1 MRTWINQHV
10 RNPRVLKGAALLVIA
25 AITATFAQAAP
36 PAGAT
41 IGNQASATYSDDSQ
55 VTRTVSSNTVV
66 TTVQQVASLTLS
78 ANGAKTATAGGQV
91 FYPHTITNTGNG
103 PDTFALTSGQSGSF
117 SFTTLQYYADAN
129 GDGVPDSNS
138 PIISSG
144 LVAAGGIFNFVAVG
158 TVPSSVVV
166 GNANTLTVTATS
178 GFTTSIAQSNTDIT
192 TITAQGVINVTHA
205 IDVAVGPSP
214 SVTARTLSITYTNTG
229 NTAAAN
235 VTLADVIPSG
245 FTYVANSG
253 RWSTTGSTVL
263 TDAAGGNQ
271 SGITYD
277 FGATQSGRVTA
288 VIATVAPGASGT
300 LTFQVNVN
308 SNLAPGAHPA
318 TASTATYSYNDGAG
332 NVATTSTNTVQYTVQ
347 QTAGVQVDGA
357 TVGSSAQGGTVM
369 FTNPVI
375 NLGNGSDT
383 FNMTLINNA
392 FPAGT
397 TFQLFRA
404 DGVTPLTDSNGDG
417 IPDTGPMNGG
427 TTRNVIVQATLPT
440 GVFGGGAYTIDL
452 VGRSVLDTTRSDSG
466 TDTLTTISTS
476 LVDLTNTSVGGPGAG
491 AGPELT
497 AVATTAVAPGST
509 SRITLVIANSSGA
522 ADTYNLSA
530 TTDGTLATIALP
542 TGWSVVFRDSNNNI
556 VSNTGVVNAGS
567 NRMFYADVTAP
578 ANATAGFDVYF
589 RARSPS
595 TNASD
600 ALHNAI
606 TVNTARSLV
615 LSPSNTGQTTAGGT
629 IVYTHTIVNTG
640 NTIEGDGVNSNVALG
655 YTSTAGFT
663 SVVHWDHNND
673 GVLDPADPI
682 VTSLAA
688 LTGGTNGA
696 STGAGLSPGES
707 ARLFVKVTTAPGAA
721 VGLTDTTT
729 LTATTTG
736 DVNGIAAPSVASVTD
751 TTSVVASSVSLVKTH
766 ALDQTCDGTAD
777 NAFTASNFGTGAFPG
792 ACLRY
797 QIVATN
803 TGSTDINSLIIS
815 DATPT
820 YTTYHATV
828 PAASTVGTVAA
839 PANGATGTV
848 QATVGTLA
856 SGQSATLTFGVRIDQ

>member
-1 MRTWINQHV
+1 MSTWIDQHV
-10 RNPRVLKGAALLVIA
+10 RHPRALRGAALLAIA
-25 AITATFAQAAP
+25 AIMATIAQAAP

-55 VTRTVSSNTVV
+55 VTRTVTSNTVV
-66 TTVQQVASLTLS
+66 TTVQQVASLTV
-78 ANGAKTATAGGQV
+78 ATNGAKTATAGGQV

-103 PDTFALTSGQSGSF
+103 PDTFALTSGQSGSV

-138 PIISSG
+138 PITSSG
-144 LVAAGGIFNFVAVG
+144 QIAAGGVFNFVAVG
-158 TVPSSVVV
+158 TVPSSAVV
-166 GNANTLTVTATS
+166 GNTNTLTVTATS
-178 GFTTSIAQSNTDIT
+178 AFNNAIAQSNTDTT

-229 NTAAAN
+229 NTTATN

-245 FTYVANSG
+245 FTYVAGSG
-253 RWSTTGSTVL
+253 RWSATGSTVL

-271 SGITYD
+271 SGVTYD

-288 VIATVAPGASGT
+288 VIASVAPGASGT

-308 SNLAPGAHPA
+308 SNVAPGAHPEA
-318 TASTATYSYNDGAG
+318 ASTATYSYNDGSS
-332 NVATTSTNTVQYTVQ
+332 NVATTNTNTVQYTVQ

-357 TVGSSAQGGTVM
+357 TVASAVQGGTVT
-369 FTNPVI
+369 FTNAVI
-375 NLGNGSDT
+375 NQGNGSDT
-383 FNMTLINNA
+383 FNMTLTNNA

-417 IPDTGPMNGG
+417 VPDTGPMDAG

-440 GVFGGGAYTIDL
+440 GVAGGGAYTIDL

-466 TDTLTTISTS
+466 TDTLTTIGTS
-476 LVDLTNTSVGGPGAG
+476 VVDLTNNSAGGPGAG
-491 AGPELT
+491 AGPEVS
-497 AVATTAVAPGST
+497 AVSTTAVAPGST
-509 SRITLVIANSSGA
+509 ARVTLVISNSSGA

-530 TTDGTLATIALP
+530 TTDGTLNTVTLP
-542 TGWSVVFRDSNNNI
+542 AGWSVVFRDSNNN
-556 VSNTGVVNAGS
+556 VVANTGVVNGGAS
-567 NRMFYADVTAP
+567 RTFYADVTAP
-578 ANATAGFDVYF
+578 ADATAGFDIYF
-589 RARSPS
+589 RAVSPS

-600 ALHNAI
+600 ALHNALS
-606 TVNTARSLV
+606 VNTTRSLV

-640 NTIEGDGVNSNVALG
+640 NTVEGEGVDSNVALG
-655 YTSTAGFT
+655 FTSTAGFT
-663 SVVHWDHNND
+663 SVVHWDRNND
-673 GVLDPADPI
+673 GVLDPSDPI
-682 VTSLAA
+682 VTSLAT
-688 LTGGTNGA
+688 LTGGSNGA

-707 ARLFVKVTTAPGAA
+707 ARLFVKVTAAPGAA

-729 LTATTTG
+729 FTATTTG
-736 DVNGIAAPSVASVTD
+736 VVNGVAAPSVVSVTD
-751 TTSVVASSVSLVKTH
+751 TTSVVASSVTLVKTH
-766 ALDQTCDGTAD
+766 ALDQACDGTAD
-777 NAFTASNFGTGAFPG
+777 HAFTAANFGTGAIPG

-803 TGSTDINSLIIS
+803 TGGTDITSLVIS

-828 PAASTVGTVAA
+828 PAAASVGTVSA
-839 PANGATGTV
+839 PADGATGTV

-856 SGQSATLTFGVRIDQ
+856 PGQSATLTFGVRIDQ

>member
-1 MRTWINQHV
+1 MSSSITRHN
-10 RNPRVLKGAALLVIA
+10 RNPRIIRNAALVALVAIA
-25 AITATFAQAAP
+25 ATIAQAAP

-55 VTRTVSSNTVV
+55 VTRTVTSNTVV
-66 TTVQQVASLTLS
+66 TTVQQVASFTIG

-103 PDTFALTSGQSGSF
+103 PDTFALTSGQGGSF

-138 PIISSG
+138 PITSSG
-144 LVAAGGIFNFVAVG
+144 QIVAGGVFNFVAVG
-158 TVPSSVVV
+158 TVPGSVVV
-166 GNANTLTVTATS
+166 GNTNTLTVTGASAFDNAVTH
-178 GFTTSIAQSNTDIT
+178 ANTDTT

-205 IDVAVGPSP
+205 IDTAVGPSP

-229 NTAAAN
+229 NTAASN

-245 FTYVANSG
+245 FTYVAGSA
-253 RWSTTGSTVL
+253 RWSATGSTVL

-318 TASTATYSYNDGAG
+318 TASTATYSYNDGG
-332 NVATTSTNTVQYTVQ
+332 SNIATTNTNTVQYTVQ

-357 TVGSSAQGGTVM
+357 TVASSVQGGTVI

-375 NLGNGSDT
+375 NQGNGGDT
-383 FNMTLINNA
+383 FNMTLTNNA

-417 IPDTGPMNGG
+417 VPDTGPMDAG

-440 GVFGGGAYTIDL
+440 GVSGGGAYTIDL
-452 VGRSVLDTTRSDSG
+452 VVRSVLDTTRSDSG
-466 TDTLTTISTS
+466 ANTLTTISNS
-476 LVDLTNTSVGGPGAG
+476 VVDLTNTSAGGPGVG
-491 AGPELT
+491 AGPEVS
-497 AVATTAVAPGST
+497 AVSTTAVAPGS
-509 SRITLVIANSSGA
+509 SARITLVVSNSSGS

-530 TTDGTLATIALP
+530 TTDNTLSTVTLP
-542 TGWSVVFRDSNNNI
+542 AGWSVVFRDSNDNI

-567 NRMFYADVTAP
+567 SRTFYADVTAP
-578 ANATAGFDVYF
+578 AGATAGFDVYF
-589 RARSPS
+589 RALSPS
-595 TNASD
+595 TNSSD

-606 TVNTARSLV
+606 TVNTTRSLA

-629 IVYTHTIVNTG
+629 IVYTHTITNTG
-640 NTIEGDGVNSNVALG
+640 NATEGDGVNSNVALG
-655 YTSTAGFT
+655 YTSSAGFT
-663 SVVHWDHNND
+663 SVVHWDRNND

-696 STGAGLSPGES
+696 STDAGLSPGES
-707 ARLFVKVTTAPGAA
+707 ARLFVKVTTAPGSA

-736 DVNGIAAPSVASVTD
+736 VVNGVAAPSVASVSD
-751 TTSVVASSVSLVKTH
+751 TTSVVASSVTLVKTH
-766 ALDQTCDGTAD
+766 ALDEACDGTAD
-777 NAFTASNFGTGAFPG
+777 NAFTAANFGSGAYPG

-803 TGSTDINSLIIS
+803 TGSTDVASLVIS

-828 PAASTVGTVAA
+828 PAASTAGTVSA

-856 SGQSATLTFGVRIDQ
+856 PGQSATLTFGVRIDQ

>member
-1 MRTWINQHV
+1 MNTFSQHV
-10 RNPRVLKGAALLVIA
+10 RNPRALRGAALLAVV
-25 AITATFAQAAP
+25 AIMATIAQAAP

-55 VTRTVSSNTVV
+55 VTRTVTSNTVV
-66 TTVQQVASLTLS
+66 TTVQQVASLTIS
-78 ANGAKTATAGGQV
+78 ANGTKTATAGGQV
-91 FYPHTITNTGNG
+91 FYPHSIVNTGNG

-138 PIISSG
+138 PITSTGQIVAG
-144 LVAAGGIFNFVAVG
+144 GVFNLVAVS
-158 TVPSSVVV
+158 TVPSSAVV
-166 GNANTLTVTATS
+166 GNTNTLTVTATS
-178 GFTTSIAQSNTDIT
+178 AFNNSIAQSNTDTT

-229 NTAAAN
+229 NTTATNA
-235 VTLADVIPSG
+235 TLADVIPSG
-245 FTYVANSG
+245 FTYVAGSG
-253 RWSTTGSTVL
+253 RWSATGSTVL

-288 VIATVAPGASGT
+288 VVASVAPGASGT

-308 SNLAPGAHPA
+308 SNLAPGAHAA
-318 TASTATYSYNDGAG
+318 TASTATYSYNDGSST
-332 NVATTSTNTVQYTVQ
+332 VATTNTNTVQYIVQ

-357 TVGSSAQGGTVM
+357 TVASAAQGGTVV

-375 NLGNGSDT
+375 NQGNGSDT

-417 IPDTGPMNGG
+417 VPDTGPMNAGA
-427 TTRNVIVQATLPT
+427 TRNVVVHATLPT
-440 GVFGGGAYTIDL
+440 GVAGGGAYTIDL

-466 TDTLTTISTS
+466 TDTLTTIGTS
-476 LVDLTNTSVGGPGAG
+476 VVDLTNNSAGGPGVG

-497 AVATTAVAPGST
+497 AVATTAVPPGST
-509 SRITLVIANSSGA
+509 GRVTLVIANSSSV

-530 TTDGTLATIALP
+530 TTDGTLGTVTLP
-542 TGWSVVFRDSNNNI
+542 AGWSVVFRDSNNNI
-556 VSNTGVVNAGS
+556 VANTGVVNAGTS
-567 NRMFYADVTAP
+567 RTFYADVTAP
-578 ANATAGFDVYF
+578 ADATAGFDVYF
-589 RARSPS
+589 RALSPS
-595 TNASD
+595 TSASD
-600 ALHNAI
+600 ALHDAI
-606 TVNTARSLV
+606 SVSTTRSLT

-629 IVYTHTIVNTG
+629 IVYAHTIVNTG
-640 NTIEGDGVNSNVALG
+640 NTTEGDGVNSTVALG
-655 YTSTAGFT
+655 HTSTAGFT
-663 SVVHWDHNND
+663 SVVHWDRNND
-673 GVLDPADPI
+673 GVLDPADPV

-707 ARLFVKVTTAPGAA
+707 ARLFVKVTTAPGSAA
-721 VGLTDTTT
+721 GLTDTTT

-736 DVNGIAAPSVASVTD
+736 VVNGVAAPSVASVTD
-751 TTSVVASSVSLVKTH
+751 TTSVVASSVTLVKTH
-766 ALDQTCDGTAD
+766 ALDQACDGTAD
-777 NAFTASNFGTGAFPG
+777 HAFTAANFGTGAFPG

-803 TGSTDINSLIIS
+803 TGSTDITSLVIS

-828 PAASTVGTVAA
+828 PAASSVGTVSA
-839 PANGATGTV
+839 PANGTTGTV
-848 QATVGTLA
+848 QADVGTLA
-856 SGQSATLTFGVRIDQ
+856 PGQSATLTFGVRIDL